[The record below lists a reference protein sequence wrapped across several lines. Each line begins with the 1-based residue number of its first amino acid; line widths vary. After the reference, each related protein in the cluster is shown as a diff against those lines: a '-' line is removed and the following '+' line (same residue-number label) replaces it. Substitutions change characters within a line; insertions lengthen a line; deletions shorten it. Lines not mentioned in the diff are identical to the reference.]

1 MAFGTLSACLPT
13 YRPILHYAFGR
24 KSPLTATTARIV
36 PGQELSTI
44 AQSTRAGL
52 KTTTTSSHPFT
63 RLEELSDV
71 DRQWPSTI
79 PLSNNN
85 YTTTAEQ
92 GTLGGEN
99 HDLSTNKIRIRTDLE
114 QSSF

>member
-13 YRPILHYAFGR
+13 YRPLLHYTFGR

-36 PGQELSTI
+36 PGQELNTI
-44 AQSTRAGL
+44 AQKTRADL
-52 KTTTTSSHPFT
+52 RTTTTNSHPFT

-71 DRQWPSTI
+71 DRQWASTV
-79 PLSNNN
+79 PLSNKN

-99 HDLSTNKIRIRTDLE
+99 HDLSINKIKVRTDLE
-114 QSSF
+114 QSSI